1 MGSHILEALI
11 KINHQELE
19 IVAACRDPSKLIN
32 QYSGEVRQGDLRD
45 PDYLDRVLVGID
57 VICHAAGQTSFIKSA
72 DSCSENYL
80 EPTIDLINRAIEWRV
95 SRFINLSSI
104 YTAAVKERNNAS
116 SIGKPR
122 AYWPMINC
130 HIAVEEYLRNYQ
142 KPRCQFI
149 NLRLG
154 LYAGK
159 RLNMGLLPLL
169 LTRSN
174 KVKSPYLIG
183 QTGYLPLID
192 GRDIGQAFTR
202 AALGPFESDYNCLNI
217 TGPETPS
224 QAEIM
229 TFLEQQIHIKPLSF
243 GLPSLIA
250 SPMLWWLG
258 KIHSTD
264 NEPLFTSAMIN
275 MLKCPPIDNQSAS
288 LQIGY
293 DPEISW
299 KASLMGT
306 LEDYKNQTLNT
317 NIKQSARP
325 LNL

>member
-11 KINHQELE
+11 KINHQNLE
-19 IVAACRDPSKLIN
+19 VVAACRDPSKLIT

-57 VICHAAGQTSFIKSA
+57 IICHAAGQTSFVKSA
-72 DSCSENYL
+72 DSCAENYL

-104 YTAAVKERNNAS
+104 YAATVKERNNSS

-130 HIAVEEYLRNYQ
+130 HIGVEEYLRNFQ
-142 KPRCQFI
+142 QPRCQFV

-154 LYAGK
+154 LYSGK
-159 RLNMGLLPLL
+159 RLNMGLIPLL
-169 LTRSN
+169 LARLN
-174 KVKSPYLIG
+174 KVKSPYLTG
-183 QTGYLPLID
+183 QSGHLPLVD

-217 TGPETPS
+217 TGSETPS

-229 TFLEQQIHIKPLSF
+229 SFLEQQIQIKPLSF

-258 KIHSTD
+258 KTHSC
-264 NEPLFTSAMIN
+264 NEQPLFTSAMID
-275 MLKCPPIDNQSAS
+275 MLRCPPIDNQLAS
-288 LQIGY
+288 QQIGY

-299 KASLMGT
+299 KASLMNT
-306 LEDYKNQTLNT
+306 LEAYKNQTLNK
-317 NIKQSARP
+317 NLNQSSRP